1 MMPQA
6 RLIGYEGLGHLF
18 FMENPPAVN
27 GDIREFISA
36 VKPIIKPTKGRS
48 S

>member
-18 FMENPPAVN
+18 FMEDPPATN
-27 GDIREFISA
+27 GDVWEFISA
-36 VKPIIKPTKGRS
+36 GKPIIKTTKGS
-48 S
+48 SL